1 MPASAGLAHLAR
13 PILSLART
21 PTGIQSR
28 RTGFLYRRLH
38 FRPTNYLQLGCTYR
52 LYLPKR
58 YHRLQFF
65 GMQIVGRIS
74 ADPPKADGA

>member
-1 MPASAGLAHLAR
+1 LR
-13 PILSLART
+13 
-21 PTGIQSR
+21 
-28 RTGFLYRRLH
+28 
-38 FRPTNYLQLGCTYR
+38 LGCTYR
-52 LYLPKR
+52 LHLPKR